1 MVVEAQEVVALLL
14 VKMDLLMETEEAVA
28 VHLL

>member
-1 MVVEAQEVVALLL
+1 MVVGAQVAAALLL
-14 VKMDLLMETEEAVA
+14 VKMDLLMETEEEVA